1 MLDWFFPYCKRE
13 EKTNERLYRVYFSK
27 VVWIRIFKED
37 EPGYLFDMSYS
48 GGFTERSSVSSLED
62 LGFATPL
69 RGSAKPPYSL
79 F

>member
-1 MLDWFFPYCKRE
+1 MLEWLFPYCKRE
-13 EKTNERLYRVYFSK
+13 KKTNERLYRVRFSK

-48 GGFTERSSVSSLED
+48 
-62 LGFATPL
+62 
-69 RGSAKPPYSL
+69 L